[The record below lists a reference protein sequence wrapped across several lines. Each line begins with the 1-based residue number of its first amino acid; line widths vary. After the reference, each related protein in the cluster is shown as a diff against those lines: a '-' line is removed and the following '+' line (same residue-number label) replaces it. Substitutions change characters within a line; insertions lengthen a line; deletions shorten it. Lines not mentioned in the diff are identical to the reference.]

1 MIVLHAI
8 WDIETP
14 GKLHLW
20 AEASNLAK
28 TAFRHTSKQAGTQK
42 PRQHPF
48 ALMRDDLVEAI
59 GELLGSL
66 LIESSSTDAL
76 TLRLPSTSKGPLPS
90 PELILTQS
98 TDDREGTEFKWW
110 YVVTAT
116 LDASAA
122 LDFLLALPAH
132 SPIGMAFGSDLR
144 FWIEA
149 ARFSLEL
156 LTRQCFVPTLHEIA
170 QGRTTICRASW
181 EAILS
186 PDDNERMQRLARLM
200 PPVCWSF
207 VPPEQKKA
215 SLLQNIVLS
224 FLNQTID
231 AFVREN
237 LVSTSLL
244 PAKKSRRQLA
254 GALQEQWLQA
264 LSSPDGTF
272 IAPAEVSK
280 QFSTELHNWLN
291 HLRPVEVGAPFRTCF
306 RLDPPGGEDE
316 QSTDW
321 HISFH
326 LQANDDRSLLV
337 PAEKVWTERSSTLTF
352 LKRKFENPQERLLAD
367 LGKASRLFPAIEE
380 SLKAAHPQ
388 QLELNTEQAYT
399 FLRESTPLLEQSGF
413 GVLVPPW
420 WQKPAAKVGVKLKVK
435 PKVGAAANAGLM
447 GLNSIVD
454 YNWQI
459 AIGDT
464 TLSAREFENL
474 VNLKQPLIKVRGQW
488 VELRPE
494 QIEAAIAF
502 FKKKHTNKDMSLGE
516 ALRIGLGQGT
526 AEMGLPVLDIEA
538 EGWVKDALGRLS
550 QNVPLTNIKAPETF
564 QGKLRPYQLKGV
576 SWLAF
581 LKEFGFGACLADSM
595 GLGKCASFDTLM
607 LVNGNL
613 QKAEAIW
620 NCHAGE
626 AVFDGEGYWAE
637 STRKLLVNAIDGI
650 TGKIVQVPIKHLYR
664 QQVSTHLRKVQLEDG
679 NSITITYPHKLL
691 TDKSWT
697 NDLHVGDYVCVP
709 AKLLWEGQPEDPDL
723 VKFLAWQISEGY
735 ELPRRKGTV
744 GITQKNVS
752 VLEDLQQ
759 CLLRLS
765 KSYGININGAN
776 IRSHSSNRAS
786 VLHVCSIEYR
796 SFLEARGYKWGY
808 LSSEKRIPDF
818 IMQSDLNS
826 IRVFLQ
832 NFFEAEASV
841 DASMRS
847 IEISTAS
854 PIMIQQL
861 SCLLRRFG
869 IWMRISTKQGR
880 ATNGT
885 GIYRPYQ
892 IGVLGGNAARKF
904 CQEIGFAGIEKQK
917 KLEKICAMVNNTNVE
932 GIPASE
938 IMAWTLAS
946 TKIPMAHFD
955 VKSVYCNGTQQFSGD
970 SLQRVVS
977 AIDRILIGETEQLYR
992 SLYAEHP
999 TKWTTQTL
1007 VAYAQLD
1014 KQQLSET
1021 RMHLQ
1026 HLLDQE
1032 VFYCRIKSI
1041 EDVPYDG
1048 WVYDFEVENHHNFVA
1063 NNILCHNTIQL
1074 ITLLLHERDKQNISL
1089 SPTLLICPMSIVGN
1103 WHKELQRFAPSLSVM
1118 IHYGPERL
1126 SDEAFAE
1133 EARKHDMVI
1142 TTYALALRDKEHL
1155 TAVDWE
1161 NIVVDEA
1168 QNIKNETAKQTQA
1181 IKQLQGKYKIA
1192 LTGTPVENRL
1202 SELWSIMEFLNPGYL
1217 GSGTDFR
1224 QSFAI
1229 PIERYHNPERSETLK
1244 RLIQPFVLRRLKTDK
1259 TIIQDLPDK
1268 MEMNVFCNL
1277 TQEQASL
1284 YEAVVKEM
1292 MEKIEQ
1298 SDGMERRGLI
1308 LSTLMKLKQVCNH
1321 PTHFLSDKSSLP
1333 RRSGKLSRLEEMLEE
1348 VLAGGEK
1355 ALIFTQFAEMG
1366 DLLQQYLQE
1375 RFGCEIL
1382 FLHGSTPKRQRD
1394 MMVQRFQEERRGA
1407 PLFILSLKAGGVG
1420 LNLTAANHV
1429 FHFDRWWNP
1438 AVENQATDRAFRIG
1452 QTKNV
1457 QVHKFVCI
1465 GTLEERIDQMI
1476 EQKKVLAESIVGSGE
1491 NWLTEMSTEQLKS
1504 LFKLSREAVGE

>member
-1 MIVLHAI
+1 LIVLHAV
-8 WDIETP
+8 WETTTP

-20 AEASNLAK
+20 AEASHLVKSAV
-28 TAFRHTSKQAGTQK
+28 RHTSKPDGK
-42 PRQHPF
+42 PRLHPF
-48 ALMRDDLVEAI
+48 ALTRDDLLEAV

-66 LIESSSTDAL
+66 LAQGAGTDTV
-76 TLRLPSTSKGPLPS
+76 TLRLPSTVRSPLPS
-90 PELILTQS
+90 PELILKQPM
-98 TDDREGTEFKWW
+98 DDKKGAEFKWW
-110 YVVTAT
+110 YVVSAV
-116 LDASAA
+116 LDAGAA
-122 LDFLLALPAH
+122 LDFLLALPARA
-132 SPIGMAFGSDLR
+132 PAGIVFGSDLR
-144 FWIEA
+144 FWVEA

-156 LTRQCFVPTLHEIA
+156 LTRQCFVPTLHESA
-170 QGRTTICRASW
+170 RGRSATCRAAW
-181 EAILS
+181 EAVLS
-186 PDDNERMQRLARLM
+186 PEDDERMQRLARLM

-207 VPPEQKKA
+207 VPPEQKNV
-215 SLLQNIVLS
+215 LLLRQIVQD
-224 FLNQTID
+224 FLNQTVD

-237 LVSTSLL
+237 LSSLL
-244 PAKKSRRQLA
+244 PTKRRRST
-254 GALQEQWLQA
+254 GAPQEQWVQA
-264 LSSPDGTF
+264 LSSAESSFT
-272 IAPAEVSK
+272 APIEVVKKFAS
-280 QFSTELHNWLN
+280 ELRGWLGQL
-291 HLRPVEVGAPFRTCF
+291 HPVEVGAPFRTCF
-306 RLDPPGGEDE
+306 RLDPPEDEDE
-316 QSTDW
+316 QVTGW
-321 HISFH
+321 HIGFY
-326 LQANDDRSLLV
+326 LQANDDRSLIV

-388 QLELNTEQAYT
+388 QLELSTEQAYT
-399 FLRESTPLLEQSGF
+399 FLRESAPLLEQSGF

-420 WQKPAAKVGVKLKVK
+420 WQKPTAKVGVKLKVK
-435 PKVGAAANAGLM
+435 PKVGSATSSGLM

-454 YNWQI
+454 YNWQVS
-459 AIGDT
+459 IGGT

-502 FKKKHTNKDMSLGE
+502 FKKKRANKDMSLGE

-538 EGWVKDALGRLS
+538 EGWLKDALGRLS
-550 QNVPLTNIKAPETF
+550 QNVPLTSIKVPETF
-564 QGKLRPYQLKGV
+564 QGQLRPYQLKGV

-595 GLGKCASFDTLM
+595 GLGKCLAACSSVV
-607 LVNGNL
+607 VNGTL
-613 QKAEAIW
+613 HKAEDIW
-620 NCHAGE
+620 SLYAAE
-626 AVFDGEGYWAE
+626 TMFDGEGYWAE
-637 STRKLLVNAIDGI
+637 PTKQLLVNAMNET
-650 TGKIVQVPIKHLYR
+650 TGKMVQAPIKHLYC

-679 NSITITYPHKLL
+679 SSITITYPHKLL
-691 TDKSWT
+691 TNKGWT
-697 NDLHVGDYVCVP
+697 NELHVGDYVCVP

-723 VKFLAWQISEGY
+723 IKFLAWQIAEGY
-735 ELPRRKGTV
+735 EGSSSQLY
-744 GITQKNVS
+744 ITQKDVS
-752 VLEDLQQ
+752 ILKELQTCLHRLKEKYNIKINFPSIGTPLNRPAYLRLTSVEYKHFLED
-759 CLLRLS
+759 
-765 KSYGININGAN
+765 
-776 IRSHSSNRAS
+776 
-786 VLHVCSIEYR
+786 
-796 SFLEARGYKWGY
+796 RGYNWGH

-818 IMQSDLNS
+818 IMQADLNS
-826 IRVFLQ
+826 IRIFLQ

-841 DASMRS
+841 VASMRS

-854 PIMIQQL
+854 PIIIQQL
-861 SCLLRRFG
+861 SYLPRRFG
-869 IWMRISTKQGR
+869 IWMRISIKQKR

-885 GIYRPYQ
+885 RIDRPYQ

-904 CQEIGFAGIEKQK
+904 CQEIGFAGIGKQK
-917 KLEKICAMVNNTNVE
+917 KLEEICAFVCNTNVE

-938 IMAWTLAS
+938 IVADAIAATGLP
-946 TKIPMAHFD
+946 ILHFGMH
-955 VKSVYCNGTQQFSGD
+955 SAVYLNGSQQFSQT
-970 SLQRVVS
+970 SLKSFVS
-977 AIDRILIGETEQLYR
+977 ACDPILSGRAEQEYRELY
-992 SLYAEHP
+992 EEKP
-999 TKWTTQTL
+999 TRWTTKALT
-1007 VAYAQLD
+1007 AYRCLD
-1014 KQQLSET
+1014 KQQLAET
-1021 RMHLQ
+1021 RTHLQ

-1063 NNILCHNTIQL
+1063 NGILCHNTIQL
-1074 ITLLLHERDKQNISL
+1074 ITLLLHERDKWTASETL
-1089 SPTLLICPMSIVGN
+1089 PGPTLLICPMSIVGN

-1126 SDEAFAE
+1126 SDQAFAE
-1133 EARKHDMVI
+1133 EARKHDVVI
-1142 TTYALALRDKEHL
+1142 TTYALALRDREHL
-1155 TAVDWE
+1155 SAVDWE
-1161 NIVVDEA
+1161 NVVVDEA

-1181 IKQLQGKYKIA
+1181 IKQLQGKYRIA

-1217 GSGTDFR
+1217 GTGTDFR

-1229 PIERYHNPERSETLK
+1229 PIERYHNAERSQTLK
-1244 RLIQPFVLRRLKTDK
+1244 KLVQPFMLRRLKTDK

-1308 LSTLMKLKQVCNH
+1308 LATLMKLKQVCNH
-1321 PTHFLSDKSSLP
+1321 PAHFLSDHSSLA
-1333 RRSGKLSRLEEMLEE
+1333 RRSGKLARLEEMLEE
-1348 VLAGGEK
+1348 VLEGGEK

-1366 DLLQQYLQE
+1366 ELLQQHLEE

-1382 FLHGSTPKRQRD
+1382 FLHGSTPKKQRD
-1394 MMVQRFQEERRGA
+1394 MMVQRFQEEQHGA
-1407 PLFILSLKAGGVG
+1407 PLFLLSLKAGGVG

-1452 QTKNV
+1452 QKKNV
-1457 QVHKFVCI
+1457 QVYKFVCV

-1476 EQKKVLAESIVGSGE
+1476 EQKKELAESIVGSGE

-1504 LFKLSREAVGE
+1504 LFSLSREAVGE